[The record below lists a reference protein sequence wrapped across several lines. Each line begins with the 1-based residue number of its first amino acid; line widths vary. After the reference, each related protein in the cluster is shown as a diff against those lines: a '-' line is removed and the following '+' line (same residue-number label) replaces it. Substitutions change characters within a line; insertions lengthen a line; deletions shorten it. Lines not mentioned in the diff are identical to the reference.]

1 MPPFTIPLPRLRAKP
16 SQRQIARSA
25 APFTLN
31 QVSKLA
37 KPAPSLEW
45 KGLIL
50 LRACDI
56 HWNPVRII
64 QRFGR
69 VGRIGSPNEAI
80 QLVNSWPD
88 LSLDES
94 LNHRPR
100 PERLPHGPRPH
111 RQQGPLRTHARLCQ
125 QFNPATQGGRRM
137 DHGPDLLVDLS
148 SLPLFLVVH
157 FQRSNQLV
165 SHFAGFLKN
174 KFVCG
179 ASMDHKNHGVSFPS
193 KY

>member
-1 MPPFTIPLPRLRAKP
+1 MKGKIRRHDPEFKARVAIEALKKLRTASEPPKEF
-16 SQRQIARSA
+16 QIHPAQISDWKKQMLDA
-25 APFTLN
+25 ATDF
-31 QVSKLA
+31 
-37 KPAPSLEW
+37 
-45 KGLIL
+45 
-50 LRACDI
+50 
-56 HWNPVRII
+56 
-64 QRFGR
+64 FGA
-69 VGRIGSPNEAI
+69 GKKKSNEAI